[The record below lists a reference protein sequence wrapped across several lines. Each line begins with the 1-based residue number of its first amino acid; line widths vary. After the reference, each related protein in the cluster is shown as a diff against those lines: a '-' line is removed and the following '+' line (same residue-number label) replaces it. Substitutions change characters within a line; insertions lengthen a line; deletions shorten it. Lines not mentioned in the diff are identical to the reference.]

1 VLTLKTTSPDN
12 NRTLTINE
20 RSHQID
26 DNDGRYRNE
35 KNLLE
40 TVDGR
45 QLRSLVISTVA
56 ISAIIACL
64 ITEHTITINEVAIE
78 TGAGTPADD
87 DRRTIFC
94 GTVILRKRSTD
105 DSYDQYFVTEDGDL
119 GTRTPST
126 RAFLRDVG

>member
-1 VLTLKTTSPDN
+1 MTDFSTVAINVISSPDN
-12 NRTLTINE
+12 NRTSCHFD
-20 RSHQID
+20 RCHQ
-26 DNDGRYRNE
+26 R
-35 KNLLE
+35 
-40 TVDGR
+40 
-45 QLRSLVISTVA
+45 
-56 ISAIIACL
+56 AIIACL